1 MRTAAKPN
9 DDMNSLR
16 ADLLDLRRS
25 MERFDD
31 KLDKGNA
38 GNQEIKSQLSDL
50 NNRINVSSVE
60 LINRIERVEHKS
72 EMALLQERIKTMELE
87 KIDTAKDTE
96 EAKGTAGTLKEL
108 SVKTALLWLLA
119 TGALVMIIKE
129 LISFAVSHSFGG
141 K

>member
-1 MRTAAKPN
+1 MRTASKPN

-129 LISFAVSHSFGG
+129 LIAFAVSHSFGG